1 MPALRRVLGVPV
13 LGACAALL
21 AACSSGGGATSLPPP
36 PGSQTSAAPSP
47 ISSAPSSSAPSSS
60 APSTPSSGAPSSGA
74 PSSAAPTSSP
84 ATTPAGGGRCHTSE
98 LTFRLGAS
106 DAGAGQRLQVVVI
119 TNTGGRSCTLFG
131 YAGLQL
137 VDGSRKFLPTTVTR
151 GNGNAADPG
160 AKLVTLAAG
169 GTASFAM
176 SFSSCVNGPAG
187 CSSSTYLEVT
197 PPDERDYL
205 FDKADLMVFQ
215 GKIAVSAIVAGSAG
229 PA

>member
-1 MPALRRVLGVPV
+1 MPALRRAPGVPV

-21 AACSSGGGATSLPPP
+21 AACSSGGGASSLPPP

-47 ISSAPSSSAPSSS
+47 SSSAPSST
-60 APSTPSSGAPSSGA
+60 APSTPSTPSSGA

-84 ATTPAGGGRCHTSE
+84 ATTPAGQGRCHTSE

-187 CSSSTYLEVT
+187 CSNSTYLEVT

>member
-1 MPALRRVLGVPV
+1 MPALRRALGVPV

-47 ISSAPSSSAPSSS
+47 SSSAPSSSAPSSS
-60 APSTPSSGAPSSGA
+60 APSSVAPSTPSSGA
-74 PSSAAPTSSP
+74 PSSAAPT
-84 ATTPAGGGRCHTSE
+84 PAGQGRCHTSE